1 MLSYHLDAP
10 FLGYQ
15 LKFKLQ
21 GGGGT
26 RRIFYG
32 GVWRDFRFGFIGLV
46 NLFFIGGCYWGTRFG
61 CRFKGL
67 GSWGRGK
74 GFRSRWHIGFKF
86 LLINVWFLS
95 CCCFV
100 GICLGGWGICGFG
113 AWAVGFWGIWFW
125 CWGICTWFGARCIGY
140 FGCRGIWFGCWGI
153 CRFWARSVCLW
164 GWSIWIRCWGIC
176 WFGAR

>member
-1 MLSYHLDAP
+1 MLVLAN
-10 FLGYQ
+10 FLM
-15 LKFKLQ
+15 LLF
-21 GGGGT
+21 
-26 RRIFYG
+26 
-32 GVWRDFRFGFIGLV
+32 VWRDFRFGFIGLV

-113 AWAVGFWGIWFW
+113 AWAVGLGGIWFW
-125 CWGICTWFGARCIGY
+125 CWGICTRFGARSIRY

-153 CRFWARSVCLW
+153 CRFWARGVGLR
-164 GWSIWIRCWGIC
+164 RCWWGIGFRCRRGIC
-176 WFGAR
+176 WFGTR